1 MSYYNNNPRSNTPSH
16 LKTGI
21 GAPSIFRS
29 ADCIQKALAGEEH
42 PPVNT
47 SHGSRGKSLQ
57 ATHPYTF
64 AALRK
69 AETEKMDREIAL
81 KESRLTAATQTA
93 STMGAR

>member
-29 ADCIQKALAGEEH
+29 ADCIQKAMAGEEH

-47 SHGSRGKSLQ
+47 SHCSRGKGLQ

-64 AALRK
+64 AALRR
-69 AETEKMDREIAL
+69 AENTKMAEEIAK
-81 KESRLTAATQTA
+81 KEAATE
-93 STMGAR
+93 SSR